1 VKKLLLL
8 AAVAACGAPRDSSV
22 VLWHAYTGQERAALE
37 TTAATWTAAHPE
49 TPLVL
54 VAVPYDSF
62 ADKLTS
68 AIPRGN
74 GPDLFIYPH
83 DRIGDWADA
92 GTIEPIEFW
101 VDDARAD
108 RFSEQ
113 AVGAMAYHGSLWGL
127 PLAVKSLALYVRTD
141 IVKGPIKTTDDL
153 VALAPQMKAK
163 HGFAL
168 AYANVDLYFH
178 APWLHGFGTAVMDDE
193 DHLTI
198 ATPEAAQAMAFAR
211 KLVADGVSPADA
223 QEPLVATLFN
233 EGKAATVM
241 SGPWFVAQIN
251 KDVPWEV
258 RTLPIVS
265 ETGKYAAPY
274 LGAEG
279 ILMSAQAHDK
289 NAAFAVMDAL
299 TSDESA
305 IVRAQLARQVVA
317 NTHAYADP
325 AIAKDPALVTF
336 REQLDH
342 TVPMPKSGA
351 MRMVWTPYKTALGE
365 VLAGRAE
372 PGEQLISVEREVK
385 SYLHGAPK

>member
-1 VKKLLLL
+1 
-8 AAVAACGAPRDSSV
+8 
-22 VLWHAYTGQERAALE
+22 
-37 TTAATWTAAHPE
+37 
-49 TPLVL
+49 
-54 VAVPYDSF
+54 
-62 ADKLTS
+62 
-68 AIPRGN
+68 
-74 GPDLFIYPH
+74 
-83 DRIGDWADA
+83 
-92 GTIEPIEFW
+92 
-101 VDDARAD
+101 
-108 RFSEQ
+108 
-113 AVGAMAYHGSLWGL
+113 
-127 PLAVKSLALYVRTD
+127 
-141 IVKGPIKTTDDL
+141 
-153 VALAPQMKAK
+153 
-163 HGFAL
+163 
-168 AYANVDLYFH
+168 
-178 APWLHGFGTAVMDDE
+178 MDDE

-211 KLVADGVSPADA
+211 KLVADGVAPADA

-241 SGPWFVAQIN
+241 SGPWFVTQIN
-251 KDVPWEV
+251 KGVPWEV

-317 NTHAYADP
+317 NTRAYADP
-325 AIAKDPALVTF
+325 SIAKDPALVTF